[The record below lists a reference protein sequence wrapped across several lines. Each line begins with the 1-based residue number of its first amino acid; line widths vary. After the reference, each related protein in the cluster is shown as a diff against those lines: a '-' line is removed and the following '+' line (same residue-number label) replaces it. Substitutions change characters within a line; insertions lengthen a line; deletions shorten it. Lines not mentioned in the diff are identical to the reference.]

1 MADNIEFEATAREQ
15 VGKGAASRIRREGNI
30 PAVIYGD
37 KKAPEPITVLYKEI
51 WKQLQTGNFLSTV
64 YDINL
69 GGTKTQVIPRDI
81 QLDPVRDFPMHVDFL
96 RVSKNAKVTVEI
108 TVNFINDEEAP
119 GLKRGGVLNIVRHD
133 VELSC
138 PATSI
143 PESIEVDLTGR
154 DIGDTIHISDVKLPE
169 GVTPTITDRDF
180 TIATIAGSSAS
191 SSSENEEEGEEGA
204 APAEGG
210 DGE

>member
-15 VGKGAASRIRREGNI
+15 VGKGAASKIRREGNI

-37 KKAPEPITVLYKEI
+37 KKPPEPITVIYKEI

-64 YDINL
+64 YTVDVA
-69 GGTKTQVIPRDI
+69 GKKTQVIPRDI

-96 RVSKNAKVTVEI
+96 RVSKNAKLAVEI
-108 TVNFINDEEAP
+108 TVNFINEEESP
-119 GLKRGGVLNIVRHD
+119 GLKRGGVLNIVRHE

-143 PESIEVDLTGR
+143 PESIEIDLTGR

-169 GVTPTITDRDF
+169 GVTPTITDRNF
-180 TIATIAGSSAS
+180 TIATIAGTSAS
-191 SSSENEEEGEEGA
+191 SSTENEADGEEGEA
-204 APAEGG
+204 AAEGG